1 MLKIIR
7 DLLLKVINEIDS
19 GNSELSEKEAI
30 QVVVNLRELT
40 DRTKKLSKYESCR
53 YLNISRATFD
63 NYIRAG
69 KIPKGRH
76 EAGFKELSW
85 EKKDLDIFIK
95 TYKL

>member
-1 MLKIIR
+1 MLKVIR

-30 QVVVNLRELT
+30 QVVINLRELT
-40 DRTKKLSKYESCR
+40 DRTKRLSKYESCR